1 MKYMIE
7 VKEDK
12 VEKLSEHIEKGLH
25 HLGRAMTCVEAML
38 GQEYNDRDDM
48 RREHEMRHYGRMHD
62 DEMMRYP
69 HHINYRDDDDYDEDE
84 LNERRYR
91 KYGRRRDSMGRY
103 R

>member
-38 GQEYNDRDDM
+38 GQEYNDRGGMNYRDYEKGRYNRMDDGM
-48 RREHEMRHYGRMHD
+48 NE
-62 DEMMRYP
+62 RYP
-69 HHINYRDDDDYDEDE
+69 HYVNYRDDEWDEDF
-84 LNERRYR
+84 NERRG
-91 KYGRRRDSMGRY
+91 GRRRDSMGRY